1 MENNEHA
8 EGIRQS
14 VDDIIGVNTFLR
26 RKKRTEDDNQRE
38 RFEKIIRT
46 LEEIEVRGMIIANDL
61 KVDFTT
67 YDEKFYDV
75 VDTLLLMH
83 FGKEASEI
91 IFFYLYERVNPDGTI
106 NQLVDTNEQYVTLNS
121 PTDLWELVK
130 IIQSQVG
137 KPKKK

>member
-14 VDDIIGVNTFLR
+14 VDDIIGANTSLR
-26 RKKRTEDDNQRE
+26 RKKKTEDDNQRE

-137 KPKKK
+137 KSKKK

>member
-8 EGIRQS
+8 EGIKQS
-14 VDDIIGVNTFLR
+14 VDDIIGANTSLR
-26 RKKRTEDDNQRE
+26 RKKKTEDDNQRE

-106 NQLVDTNEQYVTLNS
+106 NQLVDTNNNYVTLNS

-130 IIQSQVG
+130 VIQSQVG